1 MTQSNPIAI
10 IFSRHQPDLDRINFL
25 KNVFGP
31 EVQVLN
37 FDIRYGDNPVETI
50 SDFINEIEVDF
61 DGNVVAIEPVAP
73 FPVLIKIV
81 DAKRQLGVK
90 ILRSVFARDSFGRI
104 VVTGQDSS
112 GRDIFMFDRYE
123 ELIRI
128 EFQVADLTPIS

>member
-1 MTQSNPIAI
+1 MTENPIVVI
-10 IFSRHQPDLDRINFL
+10 ISRHQPDLDRVNFL

-31 EVQVLN
+31 ETQVLC
-37 FDIRYGDNPVETI
+37 FDIRYGDNPVQTI
-50 SDFINEIEVDF
+50 ADFIKEIEVDF

-90 ILRSVFARDSFGRI
+90 ILRSVFERDSFGRI
-104 VVTGQDSS
+104 IVTGQDSS
-112 GRDIFMFDRYE
+112 GRDIFKFGRYE
-123 ELIRI
+123 ELVRI